1 MLAVDRLG
9 KAYGTGRRRVV
20 AVREVSFDVAAGEF
34 FTLLGPSGCGKTTTL
49 RAVAGLERVD
59 GGMVAIGGEPVSDP
73 SRRVHVPVHRRG
85 VGMVFQSAA
94 VWPHMTVH
102 DNVAF
107 PLVAA
112 PRSDRL
118 PRADVARRVDETL
131 ELVRLGGLGARPA
144 TDLSG
149 GQQQRL
155 ALARA
160 LVRRPRLLLLDEP
173 LSGLDQQLRQ
183 EVRDEL
189 RSIQRELGLTA
200 LYVTHDQ
207 VEALAVSDRIAVMR
221 EGRLEQAGVP
231 EEVYGRPATS
241 FVARFVGAANLLA
254 GTVLG
259 RENGAVVVRTAHG
272 TLHVRADRPFAPGTD
287 VSVVA
292 RPENVRVDPTGSG
305 RVVARSFLGDGVEL
319 IVEVDGQELR
329 ARVGPD
335 GAPPP
340 GSPAGVL
347 FDPVDLSIVER
358 DHDAG

>member
-1 MLAVDRLG
+1 MLAVDRLE
-9 KAYGTGRRRVV
+9 KAYGAGRRRVV
-20 AVREVSFDVAAGEF
+20 AVRDVSFDVAAGEF

-49 RAVAGLERVD
+49 RAIAGLERVD
-59 GGMVAIGGEPVSDP
+59 GGAVAIGGEPVSDP

-94 VWPHMTVH
+94 VWPHMTVY

-112 PRSDRL
+112 PRTDRP

-160 LVRRPRLLLLDEP
+160 LVRRPLLLLLDEP

-189 RSIQRELGLTA
+189 RSIQRELGLTV

-207 VEALAVSDRIAVMR
+207 VEALAVSDRIGVMR
-221 EGRLEQAGVP
+221 DGRLEQVGAP
-231 EEVYGRPATS
+231 EEVYGHPATS

-259 RENGAVVVRTAHG
+259 RENGAVIVRTAQG
-272 TLHVRADRPFAPGTD
+272 ILHIRADRSFAAGTE
-287 VSVVA
+287 VLVVA
-292 RPENVRVDPTGSG
+292 RPEHVRVDPTGSG

-319 IVEVDGQELR
+319 IVEVGGQELR
-329 ARVGPD
+329 ARVDLD
-335 GAPPP
+335 GAPAP
-340 GSPAGVL
+340 GSPAGVR
-347 FDPVDLSIVER
+347 FDDVDLTIVER
-358 DHDAG
+358 EHAEG